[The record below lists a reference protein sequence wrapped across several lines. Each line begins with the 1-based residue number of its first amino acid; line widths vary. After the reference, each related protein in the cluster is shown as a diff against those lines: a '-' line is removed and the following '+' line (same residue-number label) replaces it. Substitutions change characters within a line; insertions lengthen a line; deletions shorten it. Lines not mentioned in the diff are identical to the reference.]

1 MACIVFSS
9 PGAKIGA
16 DPSLTGALTWL
27 EWEEFFLKDPKNFT
41 LQPIIQNPIDDIWFD
56 RPQRPK
62 EELEIHDIKFSGR
75 SRLKTFKYYVTS
87 SNRLANAAVIPIF
100 ITGHPI
106 IKNNCDNGTPSYENG
121 NHSCCWPLSCS
132 KFMIIIFNHT

>member
-1 MACIVFSS
+1 MECIIFSS

-87 SNRLANAAVIPIF
+87 KVRFTVNCFHGMYRIPHDQIL
-100 ITGHPI
+100 T
-106 IKNNCDNGTPSYENG
+106 IKSES
-121 NHSCCWPLSCS
+121 HSPM
-132 KFMIIIFNHT
+132 KKKYPRT